1 MFWTYF
7 FMLFFLTCGGAVTKA
22 SGEFWESGDGTV
34 AFLFALVGS
43 LVGLGIITAVFVW
56 ADAIDI
62 LARFGA

>member
-7 FMLFFLTCGGAVTKA
+7 FMLFLLALGGAVTKA
-22 SGEFWESGDGTV
+22 SGEFWESSDGPM
-34 AFLFALVGS
+34 AFMFAFVGS